1 MRVLTFSVDS
11 RLVPSS
17 VREDWPPLRLSQGRL
32 ERSLASV
39 SVAGPAGC
47 ARLPSCARLTSR
59 TVRAHSLFRL
69 RILEAVFSSSSVC
82 FYFWNLSTCVFPK
95 PARWSQV
102 SSPKS
107 SPRLRSFLPPRWS
120 VDAPGDRDRVLCTQT
135 QAAAARK
142 GPLGAACASPASHAA
157 ALGSCPGGVCWCGR
171 ARLGLGGPHAVWQT
185 LPCQSLPAL
194 TRVLGQSP
202 TDKMDASVVF
212 LGVCLWRSFEL
223 LAEFP
228 PRAVDRSE
236 SRNR

>member
-17 VREDWPPLRLSQGRL
+17 VREDWPPLGLSQGRL

-107 SPRLRSFLPPRWS
+107 SPRLRSLLPPRWS
-120 VDAPGDRDRVLCTQT
+120 VGAPGDRDRVLCTQT

-142 GPLGAACASPASHAA
+142 GPLPVQRPWVPALAVSAGAGGPGWACVAPTRCGKHCLVSRFLLLPVS
-157 ALGSCPGGVCWCGR
+157 LGR
-171 ARLGLGGPHAVWQT
+171 APQT
-185 LPCQSLPAL
+185 RW
-194 TRVLGQSP
+194 TRVW
-202 TDKMDASVVF
+202 F
-212 LGVCLWRSFEL
+212 F
-223 LAEFP
+223 
-228 PRAVDRSE
+228 
-236 SRNR
+236 